1 MIKLIIGFFI
11 SLLFLFPINS
21 AFAKEIPQKN
31 IVNLTNKVAKKFSR
45 TFCNTSNFGISD
57 EGAIEFAVGETN
69 KVAKKFSRT
78 FCNTS
83 NFGISDEGA
92 IEFAMGETNKEFS
105 KNKLIEFVDFDEINK
120 KIISNIE
127 GDCQVF
133 DFPVEVLAKLE
144 DIKN

>member
-1 MIKLIIGFFI
+1 MIKLIIGFFFSFI
-11 SLLFLFPINS
+11 LLFPNNS
-21 AFAKEIPQKN
+21 VFSKEIPQKN
-31 IVNLTNKVAKKFSR
+31 IDNL
-45 TFCNTSNFGISD
+45 
-57 EGAIEFAVGETN
+57 TN